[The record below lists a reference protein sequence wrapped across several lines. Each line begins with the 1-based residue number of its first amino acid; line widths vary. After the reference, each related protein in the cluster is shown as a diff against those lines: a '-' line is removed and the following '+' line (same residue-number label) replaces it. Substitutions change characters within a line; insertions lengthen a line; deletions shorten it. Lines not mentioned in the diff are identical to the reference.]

1 MTKPFSGIVGI
12 DLHERSTQLAR
23 VNVQRF
29 IESSSDKLKCT
40 DVTVHH
46 QDMVTF
52 DQYPQS
58 KAQTTILF
66 MYEPLWTVPK
76 HQAHNTY
83 LQVLMQAK
91 KLNQRVFIAYCY
103 VGRYNGDA
111 LPALAL
117 INAEL
122 LYRAQYSSLFFG
134 EPNDMY
140 IYKI

>member
-76 HQAHNTY
+76 LQAHEIY
-83 LQVLMQAK
+83 KRVISQARSYCTQ
-91 KLNQRVFIAYCY
+91 LFIAYFY
-103 VGRYNGDA
+103 AGRYDGDA
-111 LPALAL
+111 LSA
-117 INAEL
+117 IHEL
-122 LYRAQYSSLFFG
+122 RGEQLYCEKYYSLFF
-134 EPNDMY
+134 EAPENLY
-140 IYKI
+140 IYKL